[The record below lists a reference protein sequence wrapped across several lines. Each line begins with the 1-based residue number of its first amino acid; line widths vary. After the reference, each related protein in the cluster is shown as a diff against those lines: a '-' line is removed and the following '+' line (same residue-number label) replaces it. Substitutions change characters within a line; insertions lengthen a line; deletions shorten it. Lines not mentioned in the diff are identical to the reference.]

1 MRSATPIQGP
11 PGRIGAARRVA
22 VAAGIAVALGAAAV
36 VGGGEDARAGSQ
48 AQPNIVVITTDDQSL
63 SMMRGRYMPKTTKQ
77 IAERG
82 ATFTDY
88 IVTTPLC
95 CPSRAT
101 LLTGQYAHNHAV
113 LTNHYDLLDDKD
125 NVLPVWLRRAGYRTA
140 HVGKFLNA
148 YEQTVG
154 NRFEI
159 APGWDVWFTALGA
172 TRYFD
177 YEISANGRRRHFG
190 DGPRSHITRVLNRK
204 AASLIRRFAPDPQPL
219 YLQLDHRA
227 PHTETGTNS
236 GGPCGARAVPEDPRD
251 EERVRDEPLPT
262 PPSFNEADVS
272 DKPSYIRDTALLS
285 RGRIKRITKRYDCGL
300 AALQS
305 VDRGVKKVVQALRQT
320 GELGNTVLI
329 FTSDNGYYFG
339 EHRIAR
345 DKTHPYEEGIRVP
358 LMVRVPARLGAA
370 AAGEK
375 LDEPVA
381 NIDLAPTLL
390 EIAGADPCAADDDCR
405 TMDGRSFMPLLRGSG
420 EWPND
425 RGLLVEYDGASSKG
439 TSSCEYH
446 GIRAE
451 GWMYVDHVRIPN
463 PLTGVCEET
472 EQTELYN
479 LTLDPYQLDSLP
491 AEGLPVTTPLRSRL
505 ARLRDCTG
513 IEGRDPAPADGL
525 SHCE

>member
-1 MRSATPIQGP
+1 MRMSPTTPTDDART
-11 PGRIGAARRVA
+11 RIRVA
-22 VAAGIAVALGAAAV
+22 IAAALALALTMLAMA
-36 VGGGEDARAGSQ
+36 GLAGPARAGSQ
-48 AQPNIVVITTDDQSL
+48 AQPNIVVVTTDDQPL

-77 IAERG
+77 IGERG
-82 ATFTDY
+82 TTFTNHV
-88 IVTTPLC
+88 VTTPLC

-101 LLTGQYAHNHAV
+101 MLTGQYAHNHAV
-113 LTNHYDLLDDKD
+113 LTNHYELLEDKD
-125 NVLPVWLRRAGYRTA
+125 NVLPVWLRQAGYRTA

-148 YEQTVG
+148 YEQAVG
-154 NRFEI
+154 NRFEV
-159 APGWDVWFTALGA
+159 APGWDVWFTAVGA

-204 AASLIRRFAPDPQPL
+204 AASLVRRVTPGSQPL

-236 GGPCGARAVPEDPRD
+236 GGRCGARAVPEDARD

-272 DKPSYIRDTALLS
+272 DKPSYIRDSALLN
-285 RGRIKRITKRYDCGL
+285 RGRIKKITKRYDCGL
-300 AALQS
+300 AALRS
-305 VDRGVKKVVQALRQT
+305 VDRGVKKVVQALKQT
-320 GELGNTVLI
+320 GELRNTVLI

-339 EHRIAR
+339 EHRIGR

-358 LMVRVPARLGAA
+358 LLVRVPARLGGAM
-370 AAGEK
+370 GSK
-375 LDEPVA
+375 RDEPVA

-390 EIAGADPCAADDDCR
+390 ELAGADSCAAGGDCR
-405 TMDGRSFMPLLRGSG
+405 VMDGRSMVPLLRGRE
-420 EWPND
+420 EWPAK
-425 RGLLVEYDGASSKG
+425 RGLLIEYDGASSKG

-446 GIRAE
+446 GIRAQ

-463 PLTGVCEET
+463 PLTRVCEET

-479 LTLDPYQLDSLP
+479 LVTDPFQLHSLP
-491 AEGLPVTTPLRSRL
+491 AAGSPVIAPLRARL
-505 ARLRDCTG
+505 SRLRDCAG
-513 IEGRDPAPADGL
+513 IEGRDPVPADGL
-525 SHCE
+525 SYCE

>member
-1 MRSATPIQGP
+1 MSSTTPTKVAKTRRRTARVMAAAT
-11 PGRIGAARRVA
+11 AA
-22 VAAGIAVALGAAAV
+22 VAMTAGVA
-36 VGGGEDARAGSQ
+36 GGTDDARAESQ
-48 AQPNIVVITTDDQSL
+48 AQPNIVVVTTDDQPL

-77 IAERG
+77 IGERG
-82 ATFTDY
+82 TTFTNNV
-88 IVTTPLC
+88 VTTPLC

-113 LTNHYDLLDDKD
+113 LTNHYELLEDKD
-125 NVLPVWLRRAGYRTA
+125 NVLPVWLRQAGYRTA

-148 YEQTVG
+148 YEEAVG
-154 NRFEI
+154 DRFQV
-159 APGWDVWFTALGA
+159 APGWDVWFTAVGA

-177 YEISANGRRRHFG
+177 YEVSANGRGRHFG

-204 AASLIRRFAPDPQPL
+204 AASLVRRVTATSQPL

-236 GGPCGARAVPEDPRD
+236 GGRCGARAVPEDPRD
-251 EERVRDEPLPT
+251 EQRVRDEPLPD
-262 PPSFNEADVS
+262 PPSFNELDVS
-272 DKPSYIRDTALLS
+272 DKPSYIRDKALLS
-285 RGRIKRITKRYDCGL
+285 RGRIKKITKRYDCGL
-300 AALQS
+300 AALKS
-305 VDRGVKKVVQALRQT
+305 VDRGVKGIVQALKQT

-358 LMVRVPARLGAA
+358 LLVRAPARFGGATGA
-370 AAGEK
+370 K
-375 LDEPVA
+375 VDEPVA

-390 EIAGADPCAADDDCR
+390 EVAGAGPCAVDDDCR
-405 TMDGRSFMPLLRGSG
+405 TMDGRSMVPLLRGADG
-420 EWPND
+420 WPSD

-479 LTLDPYQLDSLP
+479 LAVDPFQLHSLP
-491 AEGLPVTTPLRSRL
+491 LQGSPVVTPLRARL
-505 ARLRDCTG
+505 ARLRDCAG

-525 SHCE
+525 SYCE